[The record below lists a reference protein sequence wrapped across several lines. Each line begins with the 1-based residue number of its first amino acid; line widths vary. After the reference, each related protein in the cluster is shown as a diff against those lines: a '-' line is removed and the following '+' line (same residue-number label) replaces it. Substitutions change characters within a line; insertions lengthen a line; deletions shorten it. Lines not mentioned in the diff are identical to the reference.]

1 MNNKELQIEDKVL
14 YREKSIIR
22 FIIFILPLIL
32 FCITFF
38 GLDSVQCTSS
48 LDYDKDICSTF
59 TGFILGVI
67 ALPFVIITAIGDK
80 NNLTSSLF
88 GSFVSIVLCIIMILK
103 IQSLG
108 TQIFLLIIIAVLCL
122 LNVNALIRTSQN
134 K

>member
-67 ALPFVIITAIGDK
+67 ALPFVLVIKII
-80 NNLTSSLF
+80 
-88 GSFVSIVLCIIMILK
+88 
-103 IQSLG
+103 
-108 TQIFLLIIIAVLCL
+108 
-122 LNVNALIRTSQN
+122 
-134 K
+134 